1 MFRYQILIEYVGSSF
16 IGWQVQTKGK
26 TIQGLIQ
33 KKISYL
39 LNDKITLIGSGRTD
53 TGVHA
58 IEQSAHFDVTEKI
71 QNLNKF
77 LKSINYFLNKYEI
90 AILKIKRK
98 NMRFHAR
105 FSAKERLYKYVIFNQ
120 LSKPILQNKRGWF
133 VIKNLEL
140 EIMKKAAKKLI
151 GTHDFSTFRASN
163 CAAKSPVRTMKKV
176 KITKVKNVIKIQFVS
191 KSFLKSQVRSMVGS
205 LKYLGENKWNLK
217 KFTSIFKSKSRKNCA
232 PIAPAHGLYLEKI
245 IY

>member
-1 MFRYQILIEYVGSSF
+1 MNRYQILIEYEGTLYN
-16 IGWQVQTKGK
+16 GWQ
-26 TIQGLIQ
+26 IQ
-33 KKISYL
+33 KKGKSIQENIEIVLSKL
-39 LNDKITLIGSGRTD
+39 LKEKIKIYGSGRTD

-58 IEQSAHFDVTEKI
+58 KEQSAHFDTTNKI
-71 QNLNKF
+71 IQKDKLLNSLNF
-77 LKSINYFLNKYEI
+77 FLNKKKI
-90 AILKIKRK
+90 SILKIKKK
-98 NMRFHAR
+98 NKLFHSR
-105 FSAKERLYKYVIFNQ
+105 YSAKERRYIYLIRNDVSPSVINFN
-120 LSKPILQNKRGWF
+120 REWH
-133 VIKNLEL
+133 IKKKIDVEL
-140 EIMKKAAKKLI
+140 MKKGAKKLI

-163 CAAKSPVRTMKKV
+163 CAAKSPVRTMKRV

>member
-1 MFRYQILIEYVGSSF
+1 MNRYQILIEYEGTLYN
-16 IGWQVQTKGK
+16 GWQ
-26 TIQGLIQ
+26 IQ
-33 KKISYL
+33 KKGKSIQENIEIVLSKL
-39 LNDKITLIGSGRTD
+39 LKEKIRIYGSGRTD

-58 IEQSAHFDVTEKI
+58 KEQSAHFDTKNKI
-71 QNLNKF
+71 IQKDKLLNSLNF
-77 LKSINYFLNKYEI
+77 FLNKKKI
-90 AILKIKRK
+90 SILKIKKK
-98 NMRFHAR
+98 NKLFHSR
-105 FSAKERLYKYVIFNQ
+105 YSAKERRYTYLIRNDASPSVINFNREWHVKKKINVD
-120 LSKPILQNKRGWF
+120 L
-133 VIKNLEL
+133 
-140 EIMKKAAKKLI
+140 MKKGAKKLI